1 MSSNKSGVVLTF
13 IVQPLCKTENLYR
26 ENYAAKTAA
35 LLGITEY
42 IEDFYNPK
50 QLHSALGNLSPMMF
64 EAKQQC
70 LTL

>member
-13 IVQPLCKTENLYR
+13 IVQPFCKTEKLYR
-26 ENYAAKTAA
+26 EYATKTAA
-35 LLGITEY
+35 LLGIAEY

-50 QLHSALGNLSPMMF
+50 RLHSALGNLSPMMF
-64 EAKQQC
+64 EAKQPC